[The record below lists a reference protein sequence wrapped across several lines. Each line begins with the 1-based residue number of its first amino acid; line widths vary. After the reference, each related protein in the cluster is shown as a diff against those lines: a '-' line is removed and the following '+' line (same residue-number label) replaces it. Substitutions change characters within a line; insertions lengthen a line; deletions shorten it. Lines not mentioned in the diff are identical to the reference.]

1 MIMEITIKFINKVIV
16 KMRMVKVCRND
27 KYK

>member
-1 MIMEITIKFINKVIV
+1 MIMEIMIKFINKVIV

-27 KYK
+27 NYK

>member
-16 KMRMVKVCRND
+16 KMRMIKAFRND
-27 KYK
+27 KNK

>member
-16 KMRMVKVCRND
+16 KMRMVKVSRND